1 MDAIKY
7 AEEKGVLF
15 VISAGNEGKNVT
27 DIPNFPMK
35 FYMENGEKKFFSN
48 MIVVGANS
56 WMKKWS
62 QEKDPENKNVKFD
75 LSAPFSNFSKEAVD
89 IFAPGVQINSTV
101 PNNKYK
107 KIDGTSMAS
116 PEVTGIAAILKS
128 YFPNLTAQQLKEV
141 IISSAR
147 QYPGLM
153 VKVKDRS
160 TKESFSNMSRSG
172 GVIDMMNA
180 YKKASEIN
188 NLQN

>member
-1 MDAIKY
+1 
-7 AEEKGVLF
+7 
-15 VISAGNEGKNVT
+15 
-27 DIPNFPMK
+27 
-35 FYMENGEKKFFSN
+35 

-116 PEVTGIAAILKS
+116 P
-128 YFPNLTAQQLKEV
+128 
-141 IISSAR
+141 
-147 QYPGLM
+147 
-153 VKVKDRS
+153 
-160 TKESFSNMSRSG
+160 
-172 GVIDMMNA
+172 
-180 YKKASEIN
+180 
-188 NLQN
+188 